1 MDKNQYTN
9 KARCWL
15 SKEEEKKNQQ
25 ENRVFYRTAP
35 V

>member
-9 KARCWL
+9 IARCWL
-15 SKEEEKKNQQ
+15 NKEEEKKNQQ